1 MNELLKH
8 RRVLLPIGLLYLAQG
23 IPIGLAMDATPTLL
37 RHEGSSLHALSFLP
51 LVGLPWVLKFLW
63 APWVDN
69 HGHTRW
75 GRRKSWIVPMQT
87 LVLACVVLLALLGLS
102 TATAGWAVA
111 LLALASLCSA
121 TQDIATDGLAAEYFD
136 GAMLARVNA
145 IQVAGVM
152 VGFFVGGAGTL
163 ILAGHLGTHAALMLM
178 TAVPLASLLGA
189 LSLPVLRPTGEGAD
203 KTSTATPAAEQ
214 PAVPTASLLRV
225 VRHRPQAWPL
235 LTLALL
241 SAMTAVSGFGLA
253 KLFLNDAGWSL
264 AAIGQLGMSTGMVTI
279 VFGCG
284 GGAWLVRRLG
294 LWPAFCLGIGL
305 AILGALLW
313 ATQATG
319 TGAVVPPAVAWCA
332 ALLGALSTGITS
344 VAMLTAGMQFARSGR
359 QAGTDATAI
368 QSTRDLGELLA
379 SSLLVATTAH
389 LGYRGGFATGAVLA
403 ACALMIAW
411 RQARAQRPAG
421 PGVPSGASNPASAI
435 SSARNESSRA

>member
-8 RRVLLPIGLLYLAQG
+8 RRVLLPVALLYLAQG
-23 IPIGLAMDATPTLL
+23 IPIGLAMDAMPTLL
-37 RHEGSSLHALSFLP
+37 RHEGSTLHALSFLP

-75 GRRKSWIVPMQT
+75 GRRKSWIVPMQA
-87 LVLACVVLLALLGLS
+87 LVLGCMVLLAVLGLS
-102 TATAGWAVA
+102 PATADWAVA

-121 TQDIATDGLAAEYFD
+121 TQDIATDGLAAEYFE

-163 ILAGHLGTHAALMLM
+163 ILAGLADTRAALALM
-178 TAVPLASLLGA
+178 CLVPLASLLAA
-189 LSLPVLRPTGEGAD
+189 LSLPVMQRPEH
-203 KTSTATPAAEQ
+203 AA
-214 PAVPTASLLRV
+214 AMAARSVSSKHSASLWNV
-225 VRHRPQAWPL
+225 VRRRPQAWSL

-253 KLFLNDAGWSL
+253 KLYLHDAGWSL
-264 AAIGQLGMSTGMVTI
+264 AAIGQLGMSTGMVTV

-284 GGAWLVRRLG
+284 GGAWMVRRLG
-294 LWPAFCLGIGL
+294 LWPAFCLGITMAMTGAGL
-305 AILGALLW
+305 WAFQASSGGMLVPLLW
-313 ATQATG
+313 AWSAG
-319 TGAVVPPAVAWCA
+319 
-332 ALLGALSTGITS
+332 LLGALSTGITS
-344 VAMLTAGMQFARSGR
+344 VAMLTAGMQFARSGT

-379 SSLLVATTAH
+379 SSLLVATTAQI
-389 LGYRGGFATGAVLA
+389 GYRGGFAVGGLLAMGALVI
-403 ACALMIAW
+403 AC
-411 RQARAQRPAG
+411 RQALGPRRATSPL
-421 PGVPSGASNPASAI
+421 PSGSSSPASAI
-435 SSARNESSRA
+435 NSARKESSSA